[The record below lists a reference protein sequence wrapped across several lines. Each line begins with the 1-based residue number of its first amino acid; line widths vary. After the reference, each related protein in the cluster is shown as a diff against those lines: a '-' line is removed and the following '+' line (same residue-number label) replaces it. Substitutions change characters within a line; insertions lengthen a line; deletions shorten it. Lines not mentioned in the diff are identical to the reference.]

1 MATAAVR
8 LLLALAFQHTQF
20 LPIHTAPSL
29 AVLAASFAVA
39 LATGVVFGAA
49 PACFATRTDPA
60 EVLRG
65 SGRAISGHSSFASKA
80 LLAVQAFLSV
90 VLVAGATMLARSLD
104 RLQNQDFGYR
114 VNGRVVVALNSP
126 PSAYTLPKLNAL
138 YRQLEDRLNRLPGG
152 RGSGLA
158 LYNPLTNNWG
168 ELIYVAGHPVSER
181 RHAAARRV
189 ALPFY

>member
-90 VLVAGATMLARSLD
+90 VLVAGATML
-104 RLQNQDFGYR
+104 DFGYR